1 MINSHVRE
9 WGERKKNW
17 KENLKENDKV
27 RHRTEEDGK
36 INIAKGMQ
44 KLTLPTP
51 GIEPGASRS

>member
-27 RHRTEEDGK
+27 RDLTEEGPK
-36 INIAKGMQ
+36 NHIAKGIENWI
-44 KLTLPTP
+44 P
-51 GIEPGASRS
+51 GFQPGASRS